1 MQLKQKRRPDNYC
14 TTFEKSRNKVTK
26 KWTASSSIRPYLKLQ
41 LPFSMASRICISL
54 NSYLCNIVSF
64 SNTIGHKSLSSLSK
78 ILLCIYL
85 ELVLLYYCQL
95 FSSSFELGSYYK
107 ETSICNT
114 LWEIWGIWILPP
126 FIIFAAAKHCYANV
140 SHKFSFLKLFKTF
153 KNYTLGL
160 HVGFIM

>member
-14 TTFEKSRNKVTK
+14 TTFEKSRDKVTK

-41 LPFSMASRICISL
+41 LPFSMASQICISL
-54 NSYLCNIVSF
+54 NSYFCNIVSF
-64 SNTIGHKSLSSLSK
+64 SYTIGLKSLSSLSK

-85 ELVLLYYCQL
+85 ELVLLYKL
-95 FSSSFELGSYYK
+95 FSSSFELNSYYK
-107 ETSICNT
+107 ESGNA

-153 KNYTLGL
+153 KKYTLGL